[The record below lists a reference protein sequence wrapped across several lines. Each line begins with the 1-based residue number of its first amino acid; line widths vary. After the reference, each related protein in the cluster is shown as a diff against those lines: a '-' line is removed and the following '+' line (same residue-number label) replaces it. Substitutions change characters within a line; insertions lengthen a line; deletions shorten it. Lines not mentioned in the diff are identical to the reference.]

1 MWYTGQSQ
9 VRYCC
14 SYHILMFVFFYSVR
28 ENKFLFPILD
38 LQGWALVAPGDPWHL
53 AIALGQL
60 GGFFSLEAYAGLP
73 GFHNFRALGSLQFF

>member
-1 MWYTGQSQ
+1 MVHKAEPSALLLFLPHFD
-9 VRYCC
+9 VC
-14 SYHILMFVFFYSVR
+14 FFYSVR

-38 LQGWALVAPGDPWHL
+38 LQGWALEAPGDPWHL